1 MRHAE
6 AKMKALARF
15 AKAFGMTD
23 EAWRRHANPW
33 SVYTRFAAIPAMIL
47 AIWSRVWIGWWA
59 LVPVAAVAIWL
70 WLNPRVFPAV
80 TEPRSWAAKGIY
92 GEKLW
97 LLESCSVPLEYRVVL
112 RWLIV
117 PGLCGIVL
125 LAYGLVVLLVWP
137 TVFGATLIVLAQLW
151 RIDRLGLLY
160 EQRKAG
166 QSKGERSC
174 TA

>member
-1 MRHAE
+1 
-6 AKMKALARF
+6 MKALAWI

-59 LVPVAAVAIWL
+59 LVAVAAVIIWL
-70 WLNPRVFPAV
+70 WLNPHVFPAV
-80 TEPRSWAAKGIY
+80 TTPRSWAAKGIY
-92 GEKLW
+92 GERLW
-97 LLESCSVPLEYRVVL
+97 LLEPSRVPAGHRAVL

-125 LAYGLVVLLVWP
+125 LAWGLVQLLVWP
-137 TVFGATLIVLAQLW
+137 TVFGATLVVLTQLW

-160 EQRKAG
+160 EQRKDSSAAPS
-166 QSKGERSC
+166 Q
-174 TA
+174 T

>member
-1 MRHAE
+1 
-6 AKMKALARF
+6 MKALARIV
-15 AKAFGMTD
+15 KIFGMTD

-59 LVPVAAVAIWL
+59 LVPVAAVIIWL
-70 WLNPRVFPAV
+70 WLNPHVFPAV

-97 LLESCSVPLEYRVVL
+97 LLEPSSVPPGYRAVF

-117 PGLCGIVL
+117 PALCGIVL
-125 LAYGLVVLLVWP
+125 LVWGLVQLLVWP
-137 TVFGATLIVLAQLW
+137 TIFGATLIVLAQLW

-160 EQRKAG
+160 EQT
-166 QSKGERSC
+166 KGANAASLHI
-174 TA
+174 